1 MLHAKNIRVNIN
13 HKHEWTLYED
23 NFNVKNTFNNEKLIC
38 LIEIQR
44 RKHID
49 VQCNFNEYPH
59 GHVEV

>member
-1 MLHAKNIRVNIN
+1 MSKIHLS
-13 HKHEWTLYED
+13 
-23 NFNVKNTFNNEKLIC
+23 NEKLIC